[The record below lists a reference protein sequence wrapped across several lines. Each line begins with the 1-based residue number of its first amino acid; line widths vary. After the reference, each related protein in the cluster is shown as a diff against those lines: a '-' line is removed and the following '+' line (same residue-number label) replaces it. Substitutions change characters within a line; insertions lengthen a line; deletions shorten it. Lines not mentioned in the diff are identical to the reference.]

1 MQEKL
6 IYVNQECLAKQRGEK
21 ELADTLINKKNEL
34 NANKSNLENN
44 TIKKLQSKQKI
55 DQINSNSLLEY
66 YAKTNK
72 KIEKYGF
79 KIEKIIVKEIFK

>member
-79 KIEKIIVKEIFK
+79 KIENIIVKEFFK